1 MLWDLIQQHQ
11 LRGLDAEV
19 GNARSAASDARDETR
34 QLRRDVDR
42 LTLACLAM
50 WQIIQS
56 QTNLTDEDLARM
68 MHDLDAA
75 DGRVDG
81 RMSTEAGRCP
91 KCDRPALKGKPT
103 CMYCGAAVASATPF
117 H

>member
-1 MLWDLIQQHQ
+1 MLWDILQQHQ
-11 LRGLDAEV
+11 LNGLDAEV
-19 GNARSAASDARDETR
+19 GGAKRSAASAVDETR

-56 QTNLTDEDLARM
+56 QTNLTDEDMKRM
-68 MHDLDAA
+68 MHDLDAS

-81 RMSTEAGRCP
+81 KISVDAGRCP
-91 KCDRPALKGKPT
+91 KCDRPALRGRSA
-103 CMYCGAAVASATPF
+103 CMYCGATVATTTPF

>member
-1 MLWDLIQQHQ
+1 MLWDILQQHQ
-11 LRGLDAEV
+11 LNGLDAEV
-19 GNARSAASDARDETR
+19 SGARQNAASAVDDTR

-56 QTNLTDEDLARM
+56 QTNLTDEDLKRM
-68 MHDLDAA
+68 MHDLDASDGRA
-75 DGRVDG
+75 DGKLATDV
-81 RMSTEAGRCP
+81 GRCP

-103 CMYCGAAVASATPF
+103 CMYCGAAVATATPF